1 MPSPVA
7 MGFSGKQICLFNQGA
22 EQRTPAEVGAVAD
35 VFPAFEGRE
44 TSCAAEV
51 VSVKFCKIG
60 HVYFD
65 TLLWIS
71 TALLIS
77 EPMGRARALFR

>member
-7 MGFSGKQICLFNQGA
+7 MGFSGKQIGLY
-22 EQRTPAEVGAVAD
+22 
-35 VFPAFEGRE
+35 EGRE

-77 EPMGRARALFR
+77 EPMGRARALFRR